1 MRLTWLVKPS
11 SACEATTLRW
21 KTVANGFAMFANLSG
36 GSGKTMATALDLT
49 SEELHIYQVAARRR
63 QKQEQRKL
71 AHREKRAW
79 ELAHRAAALLREQ
92 FGATRIVVFG
102 SLVHEGAFTLWS
114 DLDIA
119 AWGIRPEDTFLAIGA
134 VMDLD
139 PEVQV
144 NLVDVATCS
153 PSLLTIIKR
162 EGMQL

>member
-11 SACEATTLRW
+11 TACGATALRW
-21 KTVANGFAMFANLSG
+21 KTVANGFATFAGLSG
-36 GSGKTMATALDLT
+36 GKGKTMATALDLT

-63 QKQEQRKL
+63 QKQERREL

-79 ELAHRAAALLREQ
+79 ELARRAAALLREQ
-92 FGATRIVVFG
+92 FGATRVVVFG
-102 SLVHEGAFTLWS
+102 SLVHEGTFTLWS
-114 DLDIA
+114 DVDIA
-119 AWGIRPEDTFLAIGA
+119 AWSIRLQDTFLAIGA
-134 VMDLD
+134 VMDLA

-162 EGMQL
+162 EGVQL